1 MGTHDTVTTH
11 DPVRP
16 VAGPDEELRDLAIE
30 RLEKRA
36 EFRNHLYAYVL
47 VNGMLSVIWF
57 VTSGEGLFWPIFPML
72 GWGIGL
78 LFHALDTYRRPYTED
93 RIQREITRLR
103 GGPPPL
109 R

>member
-1 MGTHDTVTTH
+1 MTTHDTVTTH
-11 DPVRP
+11 DPGRATP
-16 VAGPDEELRDLAIE
+16 DRDEELRSLAIE

-36 EFRNHLYAYVL
+36 EFRNHLLAYLL

-57 VTSGEGLFWPIFPML
+57 VTSGDGLFWPIFPIL

-78 LFHALDTYRRPYTED
+78 LFHALDTYQRPYTED
-93 RIQREITRLR
+93 RIEREIARLR
-103 GGPPPL
+103 GEPPAP

>member
-1 MGTHDTVTTH
+1 MTTDDTATRERVVPAAGSHD
-11 DPVRP
+11 
-16 VAGPDEELRDLAIE
+16 ELRGLAIE

-36 EFRNHLYAYVL
+36 EFRNHLYAYLL

-57 VTSGEGLFWPIFPML
+57 VTSGGLFWPIFPIL

-78 LFHALDTYRRPYTED
+78 TFHALDTYRRPYTED
-93 RIQREITRLR
+93 RIQHEIDRLR
-103 GGPPPL
+103 GQPPAP